1 MRVVHGEVMYTVLPG
16 KIYTQIIR
24 QHTVYNFFI
33 ERVIEKNFLICN
45 GHSVNFPAIMIA
57 CSRDGV

>member
-1 MRVVHGEVMYTVLPG
+1 MREVHGEVMYTVLPG

-24 QHTVYNFFI
+24 QHTVHNFFI
-33 ERVIEKNFLICN
+33 ERVIEKKFLICN

>member
-1 MRVVHGEVMYTVLPG
+1 MREVHGEVMYTVLPG

-24 QHTVYNFFI
+24 QHTVHNFFI

-45 GHSVNFPAIMIA
+45 GHSVNFPAIMKKFF
-57 CSRDGV
+57 